1 MEQNNRNVHHYTD
14 LNALISILGKD
25 KIILRATNISYLNDV
40 RELKEGLEIAQKTE
54 NIDILPETMRNYY
67 ITSFSNCDD
76 NLSMWGMYAA
86 NGSGCSISFDF
97 ECLKDGYEIIL
108 RCAYGEENIKK
119 YLKNFTGLIK
129 NGKFTTF
136 GAPTPSQEIIEK
148 GKADLYNSIILTTC
162 LMGKNQAYAHEQ
174 EIRGIV
180 HCSENQSIKFR
191 QKNNYIVPY
200 IEVNLP
206 KKALK
211 AITIGP
217 TSNTELTMQSI
228 KDFLLINGYDVNSII
243 VKASKIPYRG

>member
-25 KIILRATNISYLNDV
+25 KITLRATNISYLNDI

-54 NIDILPETMRNYY
+54 NIYILPETMRNYY

-97 ECLKDGYEIIL
+97 ECLKNGYEIIV
-108 RCAYGEENIKK
+108 RCAYGEENIKR
-119 YLKNFTGLIK
+119 YLKNFTGLIE
-129 NGKFTTF
+129 NGKITPF
-136 GAPTPSQEIIEK
+136 GTPNLTQEIIEK

-162 LMGKNQAYAHEQ
+162 LMGKNQAYEHEQ

-180 HCSENQSIKFR
+180 QCNDSQSIKFR
-191 QKNNYIVPY
+191 LKNNYIVPY
-200 IEVNLP
+200 IEVDLP
-206 KKALK
+206 KETLK

-217 TSNTELTMQSI
+217 TSNTELTIQSI
-228 KDFLLINGYDVNSII
+228 KNFLLINGYDVNNII
-243 VKASKIPYRG
+243 TKASKIPYRG